1 MNFKKKS
8 IFLAACAILII
19 AIFLIS
25 NIQSP
30 DSYKKRVSENGDF
43 TVTVTIDCKS
53 IFNEYEKLDDSL
65 KNTQYIP
72 KNGIILE
79 KTTVWANNGNT
90 VLDVLKKVTKQYNI
104 QLEYSQSP
112 NDSYVEGIN
121 HIYEFSCGELSG
133 WMYKVNGNFAN
144 TGCNS
149 YLVSENDDIQWVY
162 TCNLGEDIGDKF

>member
-8 IFLAACAILII
+8 ILLAVFAILII
-19 AIFLIS
+19 AVFLIS
-25 NIQSP
+25 NIQSTKN
-30 DSYKKRVSENGDF
+30 YEKNISENGDF
-43 TVTVTIDCKS
+43 TVTISIDCKT
-53 IFNEYEKLDDSL
+53 ILNEYEKLDNSL
-65 KNTQYIP
+65 KNTQYVP
-72 KNGIILE
+72 KNGIILN
-79 KTTVWANNGNT
+79 KTTVWANKGDT
-90 VLDVLKKVTKQYNI
+90 VLDILKKATKENNI

-149 YLVSENDDIQWVY
+149 YFVSENDHIQWIY
-162 TCNLGEDIGDKF
+162 TCNLGEDIGEKF